1 MEEKFVV
8 ESKVNL
14 KNQILIN
21 RQELKSLVI
30 LMIVVVVAAMGMAIY
45 NLVDHQMQSQASSQA
60 LYNIVLTV
68 VMLGIIAFLPWLASL
83 VQIMIY
89 RLRHLDGDQ
98 RIVVSEDGFYLNRE
112 NGPALTI
119 KFDNITRVIERN
131 SHIKVTSG
139 TKIMYLRKEDFVVG
153 DPKSLMKY
161 LAEVV
166 E

>member
-21 RQELKSLVI
+21 RQELKGLVI
-30 LMIVVVVAAMGMAIY
+30 FMLVIVLVGMGIAFY
-45 NLVDHQMQSQASSQA
+45 TLVDKYMNSSVTSKE
-60 LYNIVLTV
+60 LSNIIFTVL
-68 VMLGIIAFLPWLASL
+68 MLLIIAFLPWLASL
-83 VQIMIY
+83 AQIMIY

-98 RIVVSEDGFYLNRE
+98 RIVVSEDAFHLHRE
-112 NGPALTI
+112 NGPDLTI
-119 KFDNITRVIERN
+119 KFDNITRVIERD

-139 TKIMYLRKEDFVVG
+139 TKIMYLRKEDFIVG